1 MAGRY
6 SLASRAKAGGR
17 FRDRTCDLIHVKDAL
32 APTEAGLRTPAIS
45 TAFYTI
51 NNCAIIFCSLA
62 RELAML
68 FKHKSVLFAL
78 VFAIGFIGQSLCV
91 QGQGASQECNQTVMI
106 EKILKDD
113 LAGALTEVK
122 PCVNQRKA
130 VEARSSPSAGLSNN
144 NMLEVITLGYFQLAQ
159 AQLEAAT
166 GDLRSAATHIADADA
181 TAQKWSGFYQSPIT
195 VTDWEGLLSVTRG
208 FLLEKSGDLAGAKRL
223 YAGHSPTSSNISLYG
238 NIRLAEIALNEQ
250 RNDDALA
257 IAQVM
262 QASQPDSPHALIVLG
277 ALAEKRRDIGSAIA
291 DYQEALKRMQNIGNQ
306 FFPIYYFSSA
316 RAREGLARLK

>member
-1 MAGRY
+1 M
-6 SLASRAKAGGR
+6 S
-17 FRDRTCDLIHVKDAL
+17 
-32 APTEAGLRTPAIS
+32 
-45 TAFYTI
+45 
-51 NNCAIIFCSLA
+51 
-62 RELAML
+62 

-78 VFAIGFIGQSLCV
+78 ILAIAINGQSLRV
-91 QGQGASQECNQTVMI
+91 HAQGASQECNQIVMI

-113 LAGALTEVK
+113 LAGALVDVK
-122 PCVNQRKA
+122 PCVNTRKS
-130 VEARSSPSAGLSNN
+130 VETRSSPDAGLNSDNI
-144 NMLEVITLGYFQLAQ
+144 LDVTTLGYFQLAQ

-166 GDLRSAATHIADADA
+166 GDLKSAATHVSDADA
-181 TAQKWSGFYQSPIT
+181 TARKWYRFYQSPIT
-195 VTDWEGLLSVTRG
+195 VRDWDGLLSVTRG

-223 YAGHSPTSSNISLYG
+223 YMEHSPTSSNISLYG

-257 IAQVM
+257 IARTM

-277 ALAEKRRDIGSAIA
+277 ALAEKRRDIGAAIT
-291 DYQEALKRMQNIGNQ
+291 DYQEALKRLRNIGNQ